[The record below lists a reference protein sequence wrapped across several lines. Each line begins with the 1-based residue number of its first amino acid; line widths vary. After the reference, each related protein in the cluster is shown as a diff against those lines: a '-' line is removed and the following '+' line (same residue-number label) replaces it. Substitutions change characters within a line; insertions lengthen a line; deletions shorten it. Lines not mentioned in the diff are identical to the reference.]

1 MVAGNS
7 EMFLA
12 DKPTE
17 KVIKVGP
24 HHKNHATAGT
34 LAFRKEFLKHS
45 GFRPSDKS
53 GEEMHFLLNWTVP
66 LVQLNCHDTIV
77 AMSHDENTVSKNHLF
92 ESQSDE
98 YSLEQV
104 FPHTELLNV
113 LREVV

>member
-1 MVAGNS
+1 MKLN
-7 EMFLA
+7 
-12 DKPTE
+12 
-17 KVIKVGP
+17 
-24 HHKNHATAGT
+24 KNHATAGT